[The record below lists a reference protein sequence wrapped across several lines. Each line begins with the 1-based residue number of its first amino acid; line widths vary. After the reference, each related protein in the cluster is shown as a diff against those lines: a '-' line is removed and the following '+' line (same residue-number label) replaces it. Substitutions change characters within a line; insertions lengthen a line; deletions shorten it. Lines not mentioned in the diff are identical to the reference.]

1 MVAMVVSIL
10 YCTRAVDRILVGS
23 RGRQAV
29 PDLHFGIRSMIIWSS
44 RVSNVHNNTAREN
57 RVGTPLEG
65 KSYTTSPSIGHGRL
79 YTWT

>member
-29 PDLHFGIRSMIIWSS
+29 PDLHFGISSILIWSS
-44 RVSNVHNNTAREN
+44 KAAEDSWIVS
-57 RVGTPLEG
+57 VG
-65 KSYTTSPSIGHGRL
+65 
-79 YTWT
+79 

>member
-29 PDLHFGIRSMIIWSS
+29 PDLHFGMSSMLILSS
-44 RVSNVHNNTAREN
+44 KFAE
-57 RVGTPLEG
+57 E
-65 KSYTTSPSIGHGRL
+65 
-79 YTWT
+79 

>member
-29 PDLHFGIRSMIIWSS
+29 PDLDFGMSSMLIL
-44 RVSNVHNNTAREN
+44 SNKAAE
-57 RVGTPLEG
+57 
-65 KSYTTSPSIGHGRL
+65 
-79 YTWT
+79 

>member
-29 PDLHFGIRSMIIWSS
+29 PDLHFGISSMLVLSS
-44 RVSNVHNNTAREN
+44 KAAE
-57 RVGTPLEG
+57 E
-65 KSYTTSPSIGHGRL
+65 
-79 YTWT
+79 